1 MILPIVAV
9 ILGLVVLVWSA
20 DKFVD
25 GAVGIA
31 KFCGMSTL
39 LIGMV
44 IVGFGTSAPEM
55 VVSALSA
62 MQGNP
67 ELALGNAYGSNI
79 ANIALIL
86 GVTAVIMPVLVK
98 RDALKRDLPVLLV
111 VTALTIGLLLDGD
124 VSRMD
129 GVILLLVFAAVMG
142 FNIWSE
148 LHSKKKAAGE
158 VVSDSAES
166 ETAVEQES
174 AEPAAEH
181 VSLGKSIFWL
191 VLGLALL
198 VLSSRALVWGAC
210 DIARALGVS
219 DLLIGLTIV
228 AVGTSLPELA
238 SSIVAARKGED
249 DLAFGNI
256 VGSNLFNT
264 LAVVGIAATIAPMQS
279 FDANVLVRDL
289 PVMAVLTVL
298 LLLFGLPTRISK
310 IGPDG
315 KRIGRINHIEGAV
328 FLTAYI
334 GYLVFLIV
342 QAMH

>member
-1 MILPIVAV
+1 MILSIVAV
-9 ILGLVVLVWSA
+9 VIGLLLLVWSA

-62 MQGNP
+62 IQGNP

-98 RDALKRDLPVLLV
+98 RDALRRDMPVLIAVTVLSV
-111 VTALTIGLLLDGD
+111 VLLLDGN

-129 GVILLLVFAAVMG
+129 GVILLLVFAGVMA

-148 LHSKKKAAGE
+148 LRATKKAGDAS
-158 VVSDSAES
+158 VDAECEAANG
-166 ETAVEQES
+166 ETA
-174 AEPAAEH
+174 
-181 VSLGKSIFWL
+181 LSIGRSVFWL
-191 VLGLALL
+191 VLGLVLL
-198 VLSSRALVWGAC
+198 VASSRALVWGAC
-210 DIARALGVS
+210 NIARSLGVS

-238 SSIVAARKGED
+238 SSIAAARKGED

-264 LAVVGIAATIAPMQS
+264 LAVVGIAATISPMHA
-279 FDANVLVRDL
+279 FDANVLARDL

-315 KRIGRINHIEGAV
+315 KRIGRINRIEGSV
-328 FLTAYI
+328 FLVAYI
-334 GYLVFLIV
+334 GYLAFLIV

>member
-9 ILGLVVLVWSA
+9 VLGLGVLVWSA

-55 VVSALSA
+55 VVSAISA
-62 MQGNP
+62 MQNAP

-86 GVTAVIMPVLVK
+86 GLTAVISPVIVVRK
-98 RDALKRDLPVLLV
+98 ALKRDLPVLLA
-111 VTALTIGLLLDGD
+111 VTALSIYLASDGAINRLDGI
-124 VSRMD
+124 V
-129 GVILLLVFAAVMG
+129 LLLVFGGVMA
-142 FNIWSE
+142 FNIVSE
-148 LHSKKKAAGE
+148 IRQKKAE
-158 VVSDSAES
+158 DTS
-166 ETAVEQES
+166 ETEADEGEKL
-174 AEPAAEH
+174 
-181 VSLGKSIFWL
+181 SLGKSVFWL
-191 VLGLALL
+191 VFGLALL
-198 VLSSRALVWGAC
+198 VASSRALVWGAVE
-210 DIARALGVS
+210 IARALGVS

-238 SSIVAARKGED
+238 SSIAAARKGEN

-256 VGSNLFNT
+256 IGSNLFNT
-264 LAVVGIAATIAPMQS
+264 LLVVGIASTIAPMHS
-279 FDANVLVRDL
+279 FEPSVFNRDM

-298 LLLFGLPTRISK
+298 LLLFGLPVRKKRLDAS
-310 IGPDG
+310 GH
-315 KRIGRINHIEGAV
+315 RIGRINRLEGAT
-328 FLTAYI
+328 FLAIYI
-334 GYLVFLIV
+334 GYIGVLIA
-342 QAMH
+342 QTTGKI

>member
-9 ILGLVVLVWSA
+9 VLGLGVLVWSA

-55 VVSALSA
+55 VVSAISA
-62 MQGNP
+62 MQNAP

-86 GVTAVIMPVLVK
+86 GLTAVISPVFVVRK
-98 RDALKRDLPVLLV
+98 ALKRDLPILLA
-111 VTALTIGLLLDGD
+111 VTALSIFLASDASIGRLDG
-124 VSRMD
+124 VL
-129 GVILLLVFAAVMG
+129 LLLVFAGVMG
-142 FNIWSE
+142 FNIVSE
-148 LHSKKKAAGE
+148 LRQKKSVAVEEPGE
-158 VVSDSAES
+158 AES
-166 ETAVEQES
+166 GEKL
-174 AEPAAEH
+174 
-181 VSLGKSIFWL
+181 SLGKSILWL

-198 VLSSRALVWGAC
+198 VASSRALVWGAVE
-210 DIARALGVS
+210 IARALGVS

-238 SSIVAARKGED
+238 SSIAAARKGEN

-256 VGSNLFNT
+256 IGSNLFNT
-264 LAVVGIAATIAPMQS
+264 LLVVGIAATIAPMNSFEQS
-279 FDANVLVRDL
+279 VFNRDM
-289 PVMAVLTVL
+289 PVMALLTVL
-298 LLLFGLPTRISK
+298 LLLFGLPVRK
-310 IGPDG
+310 KRLDADG
-315 KRIGRINHIEGAV
+315 HRLGRINRIEGSV
-328 FLTAYI
+328 FLAVYI
-334 GYLVFLIV
+334 GYIGVLIA
-342 QAMH
+342 QATGALK